1 MIKGCAKRVVV
12 VKDVDSKLF
21 EEAYFIVRPQHVKNE
36 EEYLGE
42 AEKLLKEDAA
52 SVPCG
57 LTALPVRQSTALKIP
72 QSKKNARMNP
82 KKTKKQPAVR
92 GVLPFCLGM
101 LLGVTICAFLR
112 LIGLV

>member
-42 AEKLLKEDAA
+42 AEKLLKEDTA
-52 SVPCG
+52 SAPCG
-57 LTALPVRQSTALKIP
+57 LTALPIP
-72 QSKKNARMNP
+72 QSAVSKLPPGKMNLP
-82 KKTKKQPAVR
+82 MKPEKTKKQHTVR

-101 LLGVTICAFLR
+101 LLGVAICVVLR